1 MKAGVFYQSF
11 STLYADPRIGIM
23 VAFVLPKSDM
33 PVIIPLS
40 LLDVDPSHPLA
51 DAILRYQQS
60 RVG

>member
-1 MKAGVFYQSF
+1 
-11 STLYADPRIGIM
+11 LYADPRIGIM
-23 VAFVLPKSDM
+23 VAFVLPKSDL